1 MDQKILA
8 LATEKTADR
17 LQEFLQ
23 TVKED
28 DVSTGKQVVL
38 KADVTHDDKFKVHVR
53 KIILP
58 PLLSLGGKDL
68 FGNTSH

>member
-38 KADVTHDDKFKVHVR
+38 KADVAHDDKFKVHVR

-58 PLLSLGGKDL
+58 FYLPPTLLRRQG
-68 FGNTSH
+68 FIW